1 MSQPVTILFI
11 QKTAGRGG
19 AKNRLLDTL
28 TTLQK
33 NTNCLLHVITSERG
47 EFTERCEALGI
58 ALTIHPLPEWRK
70 WVSRLYFPM
79 AMNSLMKQLPFRKAD
94 WVISNEMWWAPHAAY
109 VATKLGAQS
118 AAILR
123 DGIADAVKGR
133 KYQLHD
139 NDLILPSSIKIAD
152 GLRVDPELGVKTHV
166 LLDAVTLPESVH
178 GSFNKLQSKLASEN
192 PGVSSWLLVIGKVQ
206 PRKKQTDAVRVLRGL
221 LDSGLSQF
229 GLIIAG
235 DCEPGY
241 MPEMKS
247 VIQECN
253 VQDRVVMLGNY
264 SDIRALFALQPICL
278 LTSLREALPGSV
290 MEALMAGRPCFM
302 YPCEGAEDIFGP
314 HQTRFV
320 SEAFE
325 PNRLI
330 QKMIQMLSDP
340 AFLQSE
346 TKALQ
351 SRAQELFSID
361 AHFRSLQKLLKLDI
375 SDGVM
380 DSKS

>member
-1 MSQPVTILFI
+1 
-11 QKTAGRGG
+11 
-19 AKNRLLDTL
+19 
-28 TTLQK
+28 
-33 NTNCLLHVITSERG
+33 
-47 EFTERCEALGI
+47 
-58 ALTIHPLPEWRK
+58 
-70 WVSRLYFPM
+70 M

>member
-70 WVSRLYFPM
+70 WLSRLYFPM
-79 AMNSLMKQLPFRKAD
+79 AMNALMKQLPFRKAD

-133 KYQLHD
+133 KYQLHH

-166 LLDAVTLPESVH
+166 LLDAVTLPESVQ

-229 GLIIAG
+229 GLIVAG
-235 DCEPGY
+235 DCEPEY
-241 MPEMKS
+241 LPEMQS
-247 VIQECN
+247 VIQECK

-325 PNRLI
+325 PNRLT
-330 QKMIQMLSDP
+330 QKVIQMLSEP
-340 AFLQSE
+340 ALLQSE
-346 TKALQ
+346 TTALQ

>member
-28 TTLQK
+28 TTLKK

-58 ALTIHPLPEWRK
+58 ELTIHPLPEWRK
-70 WVSRLYFPM
+70 WLSRLYFPF

-94 WVISNEMWWAPHAAY
+94 WVISNEMWWAPHAAF

-123 DGIADAVKGR
+123 DGIADTVKGR
-133 KYQLHD
+133 KYQLHR
-139 NDLILPSSIKIAD
+139 NDLILPSSIKIAE

-178 GSFNKLQSKLASEN
+178 GSFNELQSKLASEN
-192 PGVSSWLLVIGKVQ
+192 PRVSSWLLVIGKVQ

-235 DCEPGY
+235 DCEPEY
-241 MPEMKS
+241 LPEMQS

-361 AHFRSLQKLLKLDI
+361 AHFRSLQKLLKLEI
-375 SDGVM
+375 SDGSM
-380 DSKS
+380 KSKS